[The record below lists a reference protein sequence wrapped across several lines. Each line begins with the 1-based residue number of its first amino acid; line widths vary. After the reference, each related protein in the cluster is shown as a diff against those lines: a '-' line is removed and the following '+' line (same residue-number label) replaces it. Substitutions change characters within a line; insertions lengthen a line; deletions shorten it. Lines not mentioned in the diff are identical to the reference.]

1 MTKLIQL
8 SKDYS
13 IPVID
18 YAIAGN
24 AFLGI
29 KEAGKTVT
37 TKKCAEGLM
46 NAGIPI
52 VVFDPSGVWKYLRI
66 GKNGKPGYPVVVIGN
81 DEDSDL
87 ELSQDTIGDVVLASL
102 QDLWSNK

>member
-13 IPVID
+13 ITVID

-24 AFLGI
+24 AILGI

-37 TKKCAEGLM
+37 AKKLAEGLM
-46 NAGIPI
+46 DNGVPI
-52 VVFDPSGVWKYLRI
+52 VVFDPSGVWKHLRV
-66 GKNGKPGYPVVVIGN
+66 GKNGRSGYPVVVIGN